1 MRTVLSACLA
11 FAAALMGCVGPETQ
25 LPTVTY
31 QGAALAQA
39 PSQEM
44 MAAYYCPQVVPP
56 DPFGLGLTAAACAE
70 AFGAAPPAPEM
81 VVAFNLQFNV
91 HNPNHFPIPVAEMLT
106 AVTLFP
112 GQSSQPLG
120 TSCVVFCSPDESGC
134 TGQPGPDSCTAKSGD
149 IRSIGDFT
157 NATANLIVASGVSLL
172 EGQAPSFKM
181 PEVVQDGE
189 AAIEARFAFGA
200 DPMLQALE
208 QLASQ
213 SVDQLADGTEPTF
226 TIPYRIEGT
235 VWLDVGSLGR
245 VAVGFGPVDGTWTI
259 PASKLVPSL

>member
-1 MRTVLSACLA
+1 MRTVFSASLA
-11 FAAALMGCVGPETQ
+11 FAVALTGCVGPETQ

-31 QGAALAQA
+31 KSAELVQS
-39 PSQEM
+39 PSQDM

-70 AFGAAPPAPEM
+70 AFGSAPPASEL

-120 TSCVVFCSPDESGC
+120 TSCVVFCSPNETGC
-134 TGQPGPDSCTAKSGD
+134 TGQPGPDSCTAKAGD

-157 NATANLIVASGVSLL
+157 NATKDLIVASGVSLL
-172 EGQAPSFKM
+172 QGQAPSFKM

-189 AAIEARFAFGA
+189 AAIEARLAFGA
-200 DPMLQALE
+200 DPMLLALE

-213 SVDQLADGTEPTF
+213 SVDQLEAGQAPTF

-235 VWLDVGSLGR
+235 LWLDVGSLGR
-245 VAVGFGPVDGTWTI
+245 VAVGFGPVDGSWTI
-259 PASKLVPSL
+259 PTNKLSL

>member
-1 MRTVLSACLA
+1 MRTVLPASLA
-11 FAAALMGCVGPETQ
+11 IATALTGCVGPHAFPEAQ

-44 MAAYYCPQVVPP
+44 MAAYYCPRVVSYLLAT
-56 DPFGLGLTAAACAE
+56 GACWP
-70 AFGAAPPAPEM
+70 FGAAPPASEM
-81 VVAFNLQFNV
+81 VVAFNLQFNM

-106 AVTLFP
+106 AVTVVP
-112 GQSSQPLG
+112 GQGQSSQALG
-120 TSCVVFCSPDESGC
+120 TSCIVFCSPDEPGC
-134 TGQPGPDSCTAKSGD
+134 TGQPGPGACTAKSGD

-157 NATANLIVASGVSLL
+157 NATANLLLASGVSLL
-172 EGQAPSFKM
+172 EGQAPSFTM

-200 DPMLQALE
+200 GPMLEALQ
-208 QLASQ
+208 QLASR
-213 SVDQLADGTEPTF
+213 SVSQLEVGDLPTF

-245 VAVGFGPVDGTWTI
+245 VAVGFGPVDGTWSI
-259 PASKLVPSL
+259 PTSRLDLSL

>member
-1 MRTVLSACLA
+1 MRSVLPASLA
-11 FAAALMGCVGPETQ
+11 FAVALTGCVGPETQ

-31 QGAALAQA
+31 KSAELVQS
-39 PSQEM
+39 PSQDM
-44 MAAYYCPQVVPP
+44 MAAYYCPQVVP
-56 DPFGLGLTAAACAE
+56 DPFGWTTAACALS
-70 AFGAAPPAPEM
+70 FGAAPPSSEM

-120 TSCVVFCSPDESGC
+120 TSCVVFCSPDEPGC
-134 TGQPGPDSCTAKSGD
+134 TGQPGPESCTAKSGD
-149 IRSIGDFT
+149 IRSLEDFT

-189 AAIEARFAFGA
+189 AAIEARLAFGA

-208 QLASQ
+208 QLAYQ
-213 SVDQLADGTEPTF
+213 SVDQLALGEPPTF

-245 VAVGFGPVDGTWTI
+245 VAVGFGPVDGSWTI
-259 PASKLVPSL
+259 PTSELVPSL

>member
-1 MRTVLSACLA
+1 MRTVLSASLA
-11 FAAALMGCVGPETQ
+11 FAAALTGCVGPEAQ

-44 MAAYYCPQVVPP
+44 MAAYYCPRVVSYPLSILACPPFGDVPP
-56 DPFGLGLTAAACAE
+56 ASD
-70 AFGAAPPAPEM
+70 M

-91 HNPNHFPIPVAEMLT
+91 HNPNHFPIPVAEMLA

-120 TSCVVFCSPDESGC
+120 TSCVVFCSPDEPTC
-134 TGQPGPDSCTAKSGD
+134 TGQPGPDSCIAKAGD
-149 IRSIGDFT
+149 IRSIEDFS
-157 NATANLIVASGVSLL
+157 NATADLLVASGVSLL
-172 EGQAPSFKM
+172 QGQAPSFKM

-213 SVDQLADGTEPTF
+213 SVNQLAVGELPTF

-235 VWLDVGSLGR
+235 LWLDVGSLGR

-259 PASKLVPSL
+259 PTSELVPSL

>member
-1 MRTVLSACLA
+1 MRTVLSASLA
-11 FAAALMGCVGPETQ
+11 FAAALTGCVGPETQ

-39 PSQEM
+39 PSQDM
-44 MAAYYCPQVVPP
+44 MAAYYCPRVVP
-56 DPFGLGLTAAACAE
+56 DPFGLTTAACTLS
-70 AFGAAPPAPEM
+70 FGAAPPPSEM

-120 TSCVVFCSPDESGC
+120 TSCVVFCSPGDQGC
-134 TGQPGPDSCTAKSGD
+134 TGQPGPDSCKAKAGD
-149 IRSIGDFT
+149 IRSLEDFT

-172 EGQAPSFKM
+172 EGQAPSFEM

-213 SVDQLADGTEPTF
+213 SVNQLAAGKEPTF

-235 VWLDVGSLGR
+235 LWLDVGSLGR
-245 VAVGFGPVDGTWTI
+245 VAVGFGPMDGTWII
-259 PASKLVPSL
+259 PTSKLVPSM

>member
-1 MRTVLSACLA
+1 MRTVLAASLA
-11 FAAALMGCVGPETQ
+11 FAAALTGCVGPEAQ

-31 QGAALAQA
+31 QGAALAQS

-44 MAAYYCPQVVPP
+44 MAAYYCPQVVS
-56 DPFGLGLTAAACAE
+56 DPLSFGCSVFWPTLPVSSDMA
-70 AFGAAPPAPEM
+70 
-81 VVAFNLQFNV
+81 VAFNLQFNV
-91 HNPNHFPIPVAEMLT
+91 HNPNRFPIPVAEMLT

-120 TSCVVFCSPDESGC
+120 TSCIVFCSPDEPGC

-157 NATANLIVASGVSLL
+157 NATTNLIVASGVSLL
-172 EGQAPSFKM
+172 QGQAPSFKM

-208 QLASQ
+208 QLADQ
-213 SVDQLADGTEPTF
+213 SVDQLAIGELPTF

-235 VWLDVGSLGR
+235 LWLDVGSLGR
-245 VAVGFGPVDGTWTI
+245 VAVGFGPVDGTWTM
-259 PASKLVPSL
+259 PTSELVPSL